1 MSDKCSFF
9 EWADDKTF
17 NKYSNYQ
24 SYNNNNNNKSYNNSS
39 SSSTEILTDE
49 EKDRRRHAAADA
61 AETRS
66 KKFNQGNIKI
76 SFLFILI
83 YY

>member
-1 MSDKCSFF
+1 MGCC
-9 EWADDKTF
+9 
-17 NKYSNYQ
+17 
-24 SYNNNNNNKSYNNSS
+24 SS
-39 SSSTEILTDE
+39 SSSTEFLTDE
-49 EKDRRRHAAADA
+49 EKDRRRHAAAHA